1 MTAAERKYAVGFG
14 PATTANS
21 FHQSGVKVSTEL
33 EKDPCFRSGI
43 FKEPFDLNE
52 LMAYDALV
60 FIKII
65 PSYEILRKL
74 KDAGKALILDYHD
87 MFLYPSVYESDPV
100 RKLIKKIYYFR
111 LESGEK
117 RRLRL
122 LDRCLV
128 ASPGA
133 ERAVKEAGIKTFFL
147 ERQIFNDRSRH
158 IRKVYHERT
167 KGLSIYWTGVAF
179 NFDENEPLKAA
190 LQRLCEKHSSK
201 VVFHTQGRGTGEKHI
216 EYREWKLDAWEEEM
230 AGADIA
236 FRWWKDS
243 NSQFQKDSNKVISYM
258 AAGLPIVCRP
268 TISDRRVIEQGRT
281 GLFAESPEE
290 FEHQMERLILDPAL
304 RRSIGEAAFREAWA
318 HYSLASHVG
327 KLKGL
332 LLEISGAHPAAC
344 AI

>member
-21 FHQSGVKVSTEL
+21 FHQSGVKVSAEL

-74 KDAGKALILDYHD
+74 KDAGKTLILDYQD
-87 MFLYPSVYESDPV
+87 MFLYPSVYERDPV
-100 RKLIKKIYYFR
+100 RKLLKKIYYFR

-128 ASPGA
+128 ASPAAQAIVNESGV
-133 ERAVKEAGIKTFFL
+133 RPFFL
-147 ERQIFNDRSRH
+147 ERQIYNDRSRE
-158 IRKVYHERT
+158 IRKVYNEKT
-167 KGLSIYWTGVAF
+167 NGLKLYWTGVAL
-179 NFDENEPLKAA
+179 NLDENEPISAA
-190 LQRLCEKHSSK
+190 LKRLCEKYSSK
-201 VVFHTQGRGTGEKHI
+201 VVFHTQGKGMGSSHI
-216 EYREWKLDAWEEEM
+216 EYREWKLDGWEEEM

-236 FRWWKDS
+236 FRWWRDS

-268 TISDRRVIEQGRT
+268 TVSDRRIIEHGSN
-281 GLFAESPEE
+281 GFFADMPEE
-290 FEHQMERLILDPAL
+290 FETQMERLVLDPGL
-304 RRSIGEAAFREAWA
+304 RKRAGEAAFRESWA
-318 HYSLASHVG
+318 NYSISSHVG

-332 LLEISGAHPAAC
+332 LLEISGARPAVC